1 MSKKKLWDIVKLILK
16 IGFTLL
22 LLYLVFRKIELR
34 EVKRI
39 FFKSNPLYIFLAFA
53 VYYLAQVVSAW
64 RLLSFFKSLKLNLT
78 FGYNFRLYLLG
89 MFYNTFLPG
98 GVGGDGYKIYV
109 LKKKFN
115 EPTKKIFWALLLDRF
130 SGLWAIGLISTILII
145 LIPKI
150 NINPFLALAIFS
162 AGTAVYYAVLKKFW
176 SEYVRNFVTAHLK
189 AGVVQSL
196 QLLSVIFI
204 LLSQDFQGKFSP
216 YLFTFLVSS
225 LATVVPVSVG
235 GFGIREY
242 VMTHASGIFGMNQA
256 LAVFVTITFSILST
270 IASLPGIW
278 FVYRSREF
286 QALPKEEEEEK
297 IANEIKVFNS

>member
-1 MSKKKLWDIVKLILK
+1 MNKKKLWDIVKLLVK
-16 IGFTLL
+16 IGFSLL
-22 LLYLVFRKIELR
+22 LLYLVFTKIDLK
-34 EVKRI
+34 EVKKI
-39 FFKSNPLYIFLAFA
+39 FFRSNPLYLFLAFS
-53 VYYLAQVVSAW
+53 VYFVAQIVSAW
-64 RLLSFFKSLKLNLT
+64 RLLSFFKSLKLNLK

-98 GVGGDGYKIYV
+98 GVGGDGYKIYL

-115 EPTKKIFWALLLDRF
+115 EPTKKIFFALLLDRF

-150 NINPFLALAIFS
+150 NINPFLALAIFG
-162 AGTAVYYAVLKKFW
+162 AGSAVYYTVLEKFW
-176 SEYVRNFVTAHLK
+176 SEYNRYFIIAHFK
-189 AGVVQSL
+189 AGAVQSL

-204 LLSQDFQGKFSP
+204 LLSQNFHGKFSP

-225 LATVVPVSVG
+225 LATVIPISVG

-242 VMTHASGIFGMNQA
+242 VMTHASSIFGMEPV

-270 IASLPGIW
+270 IAALPGIW
-278 FVYRSREF
+278 FVYNSKEF
-286 QALPKEEEEEK
+286 KTPLEDE
-297 IANEIKVFNS
+297 IRNENKSSNS